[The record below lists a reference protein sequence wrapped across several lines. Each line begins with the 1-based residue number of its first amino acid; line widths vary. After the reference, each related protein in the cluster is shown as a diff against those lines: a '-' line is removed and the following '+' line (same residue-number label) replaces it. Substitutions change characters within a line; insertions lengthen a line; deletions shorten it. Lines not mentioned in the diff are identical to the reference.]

1 MNLTRPP
8 GQPSSRWRRWAYW
21 GQWTLFALLIF
32 LAALCLAWQS
42 LAQVDFLYPVWYDT
56 IGIEQTI
63 ATYGPRNR
71 FRHQFE
77 HTSRVERI
85 RLFAAI
91 VDAIHQRGAGLADL
105 TYHEPDGRPI
115 TRLLTPP
122 EIVHLQDV
130 ARLIAR
136 LSAVGMLAMLGWPL
150 LLAVLWWQRVAMP
163 PLSHLLLTVV
173 GLLATV
179 GVTILVLG
187 PVRVFYALHTWIFP
201 PGHQWFFY
209 YEDSLMTLLMKAP
222 EIFGYITLTLATLTL
237 LLFLMLLLVTAVF
250 YRRWL
255 VPPPPTIAR

>member
-1 MNLTRPP
+1 MNSLPLP
-8 GQPSSRWRRWAYW
+8 EQPSPRWRRWAYW

-32 LAALCLAWQS
+32 VAALWLAWQS
-42 LAQVDFLYPVWYDT
+42 LVQVDFLYPVWYDT
-56 IGIEQTI
+56 IGIERTI

-77 HTSRVERI
+77 HTSRAERI

-91 VDAIHQRGAGLADL
+91 VEAIHQQGTGLANL
-105 TYHEPDGRPI
+105 TYHAPDGRPI
-115 TRLLTPP
+115 APLLTPP

-130 ARLIAR
+130 ARLVAW
-136 LSAVGMLAMLGWPL
+136 LSGVGLLAMLAWPL
-150 LLAVLWWQRVAMP
+150 LLAMLWWQRVTMP

-222 EIFGYITLTLATLTL
+222 EIFGYITLTLATLAL
-237 LLFLMLLLVTAVF
+237 LLFLVLLLGTAVF

-255 VPPPPTIAR
+255 VPLPGTAR